1 MRISVIIPVW
11 NGASVIAKCL
21 EALFENSEA
30 DRFEVVCVDNSSSDG
45 SASLIADI
53 YPQVRLLQQP
63 INLGFAGGVNVG
75 IEAAEG
81 DIFILL
87 NQDCIVQPGWMVP
100 LLQVLESSPN
110 VIIGGVLLNQE
121 GMIDHAGAIIQ
132 RPEAIGVH
140 LTEIKDINPWPVE
153 YVSGAVFAFRRN
165 VWETVGRFDEGFY
178 PAYYEDADYCLRARR
193 YGIEVLCV
201 PQVRVVH
208 LRSSEE
214 WRMNPLRHR
223 ANYYTVRYR
232 FACKHFNGQ
241 ELNQFFESE
250 KARLNDNS
258 PIEETLGRIIGAR
271 RTLFSL
277 PEIVMR
283 RKLDLG
289 EEVSSALVRQI
300 QVGLGM
306 VLQEA
311 LALLEPVSFQP
322 LQDLVISF
330 QELQSLQEREYLL
343 IQRIYFRSPLDR
355 NPEPW
360 LRRLF
365 RLLVLRPLSFLIG
378 RDYLL
383 LAELNTLHTARM
395 DRMAQVLDQM
405 GQVLDQMAQ
414 AVNRTNHY
422 IKLLETLVRYEG
434 L

>member
-11 NGASVIAKCL
+11 NGASVIARCL
-21 EALFENSEA
+21 KALFENSES
-30 DRFEVVCVDNSSSDG
+30 DLFEVICVDNFSSDG
-45 SASLIADI
+45 SASLIADA
-53 YPQVRLLQQP
+53 YPQVRLLRQP
-63 INLGFAGGVNVG
+63 VNLGFAGGVNVG
-75 IEAAEG
+75 IEAADG

-87 NQDCIVQPGWMVP
+87 NQDCIVQPGWITP
-100 LLQVLESSPN
+100 LLQVLESSTN

-121 GMIDHAGAIIQ
+121 GMIDHAGAII
-132 RPEAIGVH
+132 RRAEAVGVH
-140 LTEIKDINPWPVE
+140 ITAVDSIHPYPVE
-153 YVSGAVFAFRRN
+153 YVSGAVFAFHRS

-193 YGIEVLCV
+193 YGIEILCV
-201 PQVRVVH
+201 PQVQVVH
-208 LRSSEE
+208 LRSSKE
-214 WRMNPLRHR
+214 WRMNPLRHKV
-223 ANYYTVRYR
+223 NYHTVRYR
-232 FACKHFNGQ
+232 FVCKHFNEH

-250 KARLNDNS
+250 KVYLNSDS
-258 PIEETLGRIIGAR
+258 PLEETLARIIAAR

-277 PEIVMR
+277 PQIVMR
-283 RKLDLG
+283 RKTDLR
-289 EEVSSALVRQI
+289 EEVSYAFVRHI

-322 LQDLVISF
+322 FQNLVISV
-330 QELQSLQEREYLL
+330 QELQSLQEQEYLL
-343 IQRIYFRSPLDR
+343 LKRIYFRSPLDR
-355 NPEPW
+355 NPESR

-405 GQVLDQMAQ
+405 VRVMDQMAQ

-422 IKLLETLVRYEG
+422 IKLLETLIRYEG

>member
-1 MRISVIIPVW
+1 MRVSVIIPVW

-21 EALFENSEA
+21 KALFENSET
-30 DRFEVVCVDNSSSDG
+30 DRFEVICVDNSSSDG

-63 INLGFAGGVNVG
+63 VNLGFAGGVNVG

-87 NQDCIVQPGWMVP
+87 NQDCIVQPDWMVP
-100 LLQVLESSPN
+100 LLQVLESSSD

-140 LTEIKDINPWPVE
+140 LTEIKDVNPWPVE

-201 PQVRVVH
+201 PQLRVVH
-208 LRSSEE
+208 LQSSEE

-232 FACKHFNGQ
+232 FVCKHFNER
-241 ELNQFFESE
+241 ELAQFFESE
-250 KARLNDNS
+250 KACLNDNS
-258 PIEETLGRIIGAR
+258 PL
-271 RTLFSL
+271 
-277 PEIVMR
+277 
-283 RKLDLG
+283 
-289 EEVSSALVRQI
+289 
-300 QVGLGM
+300 
-306 VLQEA
+306 EA

-322 LQDLVISF
+322 LQNLAISF
-330 QELQSLQEREYLL
+330 QELQSIQKREYLL
-343 IQRIYFRSPLDR
+343 MRRIYFHSPLDR
-355 NPEPW
+355 NSKPW

-365 RLLVLRPLSFLIG
+365 RLLALRPLSFLIG

-383 LAELNTLHTARM
+383 LAEWNKLHTARI

-405 GQVLDQMAQ
+405 NQVLDQMAQ

-422 IKLLETLVRYEG
+422 IKFLETLVRYEG

>member
-232 FACKHFNGQ
+232 FGCKHFNGQ